1 MLEYR
6 SAKIAAL
13 NDHARRNL
21 AECHVVLS
29 AGVAEMDQDDI
40 EFIMEAVRRYR
51 DFTPANDPYGER
63 DFGIIDT
70 FEFQV
75 CWKFDYY
82 DLDLQQH
89 SPDPSD
95 PTVTLRVLTIM
106 MMEEY

>member
-6 SAKIAAL
+6 SARIAAL
-13 NDHARRNL
+13 NDRARRNMS
-21 AECHVVLS
+21 ECRVVLS
-29 AGVAEMDQDDI
+29 RGVTELDADDI
-40 EFIMEAVRRYR
+40 KFIMEEIQRYS

-63 DFGIIDT
+63 DFGVIDT

-82 DLDLQQH
+82 DLDLSMH

-95 PTVTLRVLTIM
+95 PTVTLRVLTVM